1 MNFEF
6 DINKSYE
13 ISLITL
19 CNPDFSVIT
28 DVINITNLHIK
39 PRFNAVSEVNFDVYK
54 NDFYDLVSKN
64 RLLKIQGFG
73 YFVIVSVAETNE
85 GTSPYKSITAYSY
98 EYTLNSK
105 GANIKDGTY
114 KFYDPVNPKDTLLQK
129 LLEIAPS
136 WKIGT
141 VSSSLWNRYRTFE
154 IPTNSLYSFLMEDVE
169 KAYECIFDFDTENKF
184 INAYTS
190 EDIVK
195 DTNISLS
202 FHNLI
207 KNVKIEET
215 TKDIITCLSVHGSG
229 DFTISEVN
237 PLGTSNIYDFSYYL
251 NEQWMQK
258 SLIDAI
264 KKWDKKVK
272 DSEKTYTENFS
283 KLRDLNAELLKL
295 QGELATLKNN
305 LKAQEQVRS
314 AQMPNISKSVVN
326 KINTLNKEI
335 SAKQKEINAKNKE
348 ISKIQKTLQD
358 INTSLK
364 FANNFT
370 KKQLLELDNFIFEAT
385 YTNSNFVV
393 TDKMTTTEIQ
403 DMSKQLLERGKKE
416 MKKLSQPSFTFSME
430 LANFLF
436 AEKFKPFID
445 ELKLGSLIH
454 AEVKE
459 DVWVSP
465 ILLEIDI
472 DYDNPENFTMTFG
485 NKFRLETSEWT
496 FNELFNQGKTTN
508 SVSRNYS
515 SLIAPIKNGGLN
527 DQVTAY
533 MQNSLNAANQEIISS
548 ENQDISVGSYGI
560 KGRKKLDDGNF
571 DNHQLMITNNL
582 ICMTDDNWQTS
593 KLALGNM
600 NGNYGVV
607 ADTIVGK
614 LIAGNELTI
623 TNKNNSFKLDGNG
636 ATLKNASL
644 TIESGNSKIIQ
655 NAKDGFK
662 IQKKDNKNWKDQFYA
677 DKNGNLNMTGKIN
690 IAKNSH
696 VGGLE
701 ITDKS
706 IKSSNGNIVLESNG
720 NARIGALKI
729 DGNNARFDGTIRA
742 DRIEGQIVNNQIR
755 NNAVTGDKIS
765 NDTIAGAKL
774 NYGTITRREIGN
786 GAVGNTEIIRS
797 GKAGLDSIYATHAYI
812 DNLYV
817 QKTGT
822 FAGECRWK
830 YGDKTS
836 TIRQSEGHL
845 ILEANDA
852 LEIKCPQNS
861 GVAIRG
867 KTAIV
872 GDTVIFGK
880 FIVADGYSKH
890 CMQTTEHYGKRLIS
904 AYETAECYYG
914 DIGENETKNGLC
926 QIDID
931 PIFAE
936 CVNLKNGY
944 QVFLTP
950 YGKGE
955 LFVLERFE
963 NCFVVCGDNM
973 KFGWELKAK
982 RRGFENDRLEE
993 YKESDE

>member
-13 ISLITL
+13 IPLITL

-28 DVINITNLHIK
+28 DITNVTNLHIK
-39 PRFNAVSEVNFDVYK
+39 PRFNAVSEVNFDVCQ
-54 NDFYDLVSKN
+54 NNFYDLISKN
-64 RLLKIQGFG
+64 RLIKIQGFG

-85 GTSPYKSITAYSY
+85 VTSPYKSITAYSY

-129 LLEIAPS
+129 FLEIAPS
-136 WKIGT
+136 WEIGT
-141 VSSSLWNRYRTFE
+141 VSSGLWNRYRTFE

-169 KAYECIFDFDTENKF
+169 KAYECIFDFDTENKL

-251 NEQWMQK
+251 NENWMQK

-272 DSEKTYTENFS
+272 DSEKTYSENFS

-295 QGELATLKNN
+295 QGELATLQNN
-305 LKAQEQVRS
+305 LKTQEQVRS

-326 KINTLNKEI
+326 KINGLNKKL
-335 SAKQKEINAKNKE
+335 SAKQKEIDSKNKE
-348 ISKIQKTLQD
+348 ISKVQKTLQD

-370 KKQLLELDNFIFEAT
+370 KKQLLELDSFIFEAS

-496 FNELFNQGKTTN
+496 FNELFNQSKTTN

-593 KLALGNM
+593 KLALGSIND
-600 NGNYGVV
+600 NYGVI

-623 TNKNNSFKLDGNG
+623 TNKNNSFKLDGSG

-644 TIESGNSKIIQ
+644 IIESGNSKIIQ

-662 IQKKDNKNWKDQFYA
+662 IQKKENNSWKNKFYA
-677 DKNGNLNMTGKIN
+677 DSSGDLHLTGKIN

-701 ITDKS
+701 ITDNS

-720 NARIGALKI
+720 NAKIGALKI

-742 DRIEGQIVNNQIR
+742 DRIEGQIVNNQISH
-755 NNAVTGDKIS
+755 NTVTGS
-765 NDTIAGAKL
+765 KL

-786 GAVGNTEIIRS
+786 RAVGNTEIIRTGS
-797 GKAGLDSIYATHAYI
+797 AGLDSIYVTHAYI
-812 DNLYV
+812 DDLYV
-817 QKTGT
+817 KKTGT
-822 FAGECRWK
+822 FAGECRWTDGGK
-830 YGDKTS
+830 VS
-836 TIRQSEGHL
+836 TIRQSGGRL
-845 ILEANDA
+845 VLEAND
-852 LEIKCPQNS
+852 LMEIKCPQNS
-861 GVAIRG
+861 GVAIKG

-872 GDTVIFGK
+872 GATVIFGD
-880 FIVADGYSKH
+880 FIVADGYNKH
-890 CMQTTEHYGKRLIS
+890 CMQSTKHYGKRLIN

-914 DIGENETKNGLC
+914 DIGESEIKNGLC

-936 CVNLKNGY
+936 CVNLETGY
-944 QVFLTP
+944 QVFLSP

-963 NCFVVCGDNM
+963 NCFIVCGDNM

-982 RRGFENDRLEE
+982 RIGFENKRLEK
-993 YKESDE
+993 YKE

>member
-13 ISLITL
+13 IPLITL

-28 DVINITNLHIK
+28 DITNITNLHIK
-39 PRFNAVSEVNFDVYK
+39 PRFNAVSEVNFDLYK
-54 NDFYDLVSKN
+54 NDFYDLISKN
-64 RLLKIQGFG
+64 RLIKIQGFG
-73 YFVIVSVAETNE
+73 YFVIVSVTETNE
-85 GTSPYKSITAYSY
+85 GTLPYKSITAYSY

-136 WKIGT
+136 WEIGT

-237 PLGTSNIYDFSYYL
+237 PLGTANIYDFSYYL
-251 NEQWMQK
+251 NEGWMQK

-272 DSEKTYTENFS
+272 DFEKTYTENFS

-326 KINTLNKEI
+326 KINNLNKEI
-335 SAKQKEINAKNKE
+335 SAKQKEIDSKNKE

-370 KKQLLELDNFIFEAT
+370 KKQLLELDNFIFEAS

-416 MKKLSQPSFTFSME
+416 MKKLLQPSFTFSME

-445 ELKLGSLIH
+445 ELKLGSLIQ

-496 FNELFNQGKTTN
+496 FNELFNQSKTSN

-600 NGNYGVV
+600 DGNYGVV

-614 LIAGNELTI
+614 LVAGNELTI
-623 TNKNNSFKLDGNG
+623 TNKNNSFKLDGSG

-677 DKNGNLNMTGKIN
+677 DSSGDLHLTGKIN

-720 NARIGALKI
+720 NAKIGALKI
-729 DGNNARFDGTIRA
+729 DGNNAHFDGTVRA
-742 DRIEGQIVNNQIR
+742 DRIEGQIVNHQLG
-755 NNAVTGDKIS
+755 NNSITGSKIS
-765 NDTIAGAKL
+765 NDTISGSKL

-786 GAVGNTEIIRS
+786 RAVGNTEIIRTGS
-797 GKAGLDSIYATHAYI
+797 AGLDSIYVTHAYI
-812 DNLYV
+812 DDLYV
-817 QKTGT
+817 KKTGT
-822 FAGECRWK
+822 FAGECRWTDGGK
-830 YGDKTS
+830 VS
-836 TIRQSEGHL
+836 TIRQSGGRL
-845 ILEANDA
+845 VLEAND
-852 LEIKCPQNS
+852 LMEIKCPQNS
-861 GVAIRG
+861 GVAIKG

-872 GDTVIFGK
+872 GTAVIFGD
-880 FIVADGYSKH
+880 FIVADGYNKH
-890 CMQTTEHYGKRLIS
+890 CMQSTKHYGKRLIN

-914 DIGENETKNGLC
+914 DIGENEIKNGLC

-936 CVNLKNGY
+936 CVNLDAGY

-973 KFGWELKAK
+973 KFGWEIKAK
-982 RRGFENDRLEE
+982 RRGFETARLEE
-993 YKESDE
+993 YKE

>member
-13 ISLITL
+13 IPIITL

-28 DVINITNLHIK
+28 DVTNITNLHIK

-54 NDFYDLVSKN
+54 NDFYDFISKN

-114 KFYDPVNPKDTLLQK
+114 KFYDPVSPKDTLLQK

-154 IPTNSLYSFLMEDVE
+154 IPTNSLYSFLMEDIE
-169 KAYECIFDFDTENKF
+169 KAYECIFDFDTENKL
-184 INAYTS
+184 ISAYTS
-190 EDIVK
+190 EDTLK

-237 PLGTSNIYDFSYYL
+237 PLGTANIYDFSYYL
-251 NEQWMQK
+251 NENWMQK

-272 DSEKTYTENFS
+272 NSEKIYTENFS

-295 QGELATLKNN
+295 QGELATLQNN
-305 LKAQEQVRS
+305 LKTQEQVRS

-326 KINTLNKEI
+326 KINGLNKEL
-335 SAKQKEINAKNKE
+335 SAKQKEIDSKNKE
-348 ISKIQKTLQD
+348 ISKVQKTLQD

-370 KKQLLELDNFIFEAT
+370 KKQLLELDNFIFEAS

-436 AEKFKPFID
+436 AEKFKPFIN

-496 FNELFNQGKTTN
+496 FNELFNQSKTSS

-600 NGNYGVV
+600 NGNYGVI

-623 TNKNNSFKLDGNG
+623 TNKNNSFKLDGNE

-662 IQKKDNKNWKDQFYA
+662 IQKKENNSWKNKFYA
-677 DKNGNLNMTGKIN
+677 DSSGDLHLTGKIN

-701 ITDKS
+701 ITDNS
-706 IKSSNGNIVLESNG
+706 IKSSNGNIVLESSG
-720 NARIGALKI
+720 NAKIGALKI
-729 DGNNARFDGTIRA
+729 DGNNARFDGTVRA

-786 GAVGNTEIIRS
+786 KAVGSTEIIRT
-797 GKAGLDSIYATHAYI
+797 GNAGLDNIYATHAYI

-822 FAGECRWK
+822 FAGECRWTDGGK
-830 YGDKTS
+830 VS
-836 TIRQSEGHL
+836 TIRQSGGRL
-845 ILEANDA
+845 VLEAND
-852 LEIKCPQNS
+852 LMEIKCPQNS
-861 GVAIRG
+861 GVAIKG

-872 GDTVIFGK
+872 GATVIFGD
-880 FIVADGYSKH
+880 FIVADGYNKH
-890 CMQTTEHYGKRLIS
+890 CMQSTKHYGKRLIN

-914 DIGENETKNGLC
+914 DIGENEIKNGFC

-936 CVNLKNGY
+936 CVNLDAGY

-973 KFGWELKAK
+973 KFGWELKVK
-982 RRGFENDRLEE
+982 RRGFENERLEE
-993 YKESDE
+993 YKE

>member
-13 ISLITL
+13 IPIITL

-28 DVINITNLHIK
+28 DVTNITNLHIK

-54 NDFYDLVSKN
+54 NDFYDFISKN

-114 KFYDPVNPKDTLLQK
+114 KFYDPVSPKDTLLQK

-154 IPTNSLYSFLMEDVE
+154 IPTNSLYSFLMEDIE
-169 KAYECIFDFDTENKF
+169 KAYECIFDFDTENKL
-184 INAYTS
+184 ISAYTS
-190 EDIVK
+190 EDTLK

-237 PLGTSNIYDFSYYL
+237 PLGTANIYDFSYYL
-251 NEQWMQK
+251 NENWMQK

-272 DSEKTYTENFS
+272 NSEKIYTENFS

-295 QGELATLKNN
+295 QGELATLQNN
-305 LKAQEQVRS
+305 LKTQEQVRS

-326 KINTLNKEI
+326 KINGLNKEL
-335 SAKQKEINAKNKE
+335 SAKQKEIDSKNKE
-348 ISKIQKTLQD
+348 ISKVQKTLQD

-370 KKQLLELDNFIFEAT
+370 KKQLLELDNFIFEAS

-496 FNELFNQGKTTN
+496 FNELFNQSKTSS

-600 NGNYGVV
+600 NGNYGVI

-623 TNKNNSFKLDGNG
+623 TNKNNSFKLDGNE

-662 IQKKDNKNWKDQFYA
+662 IQKKENNSWKNKFYA
-677 DKNGNLNMTGKIN
+677 DSSGDLHLTGKIN

-701 ITDKS
+701 ITDNS
-706 IKSSNGNIVLESNG
+706 IKSSNGNIVLESSG
-720 NARIGALKI
+720 NAKIGALKI
-729 DGNNARFDGTIRA
+729 DGNNARFDGTVRA

-786 GAVGNTEIIRS
+786 KAVGSTEIIRT
-797 GKAGLDSIYATHAYI
+797 GNAGLDNIYATHAYI

-822 FAGECRWK
+822 FAGECRWTDGGK
-830 YGDKTS
+830 VS
-836 TIRQSEGHL
+836 TIRQSGGRL
-845 ILEANDA
+845 VLEAND
-852 LEIKCPQNS
+852 LMEIKCPQNS
-861 GVAIRG
+861 GVAIKG

-872 GDTVIFGK
+872 GATVIFGD
-880 FIVADGYSKH
+880 FIVADGYNKH
-890 CMQTTEHYGKRLIS
+890 CMQSTKHYGKRLIN

-914 DIGENETKNGLC
+914 DIGESEIKNGLC

-936 CVNLKNGY
+936 CVNLETGY
-944 QVFLTP
+944 QVFLSP

-963 NCFVVCGDNM
+963 NCFIVCGDNM
-973 KFGWELKAK
+973 KFDWELKAK
-982 RRGFENDRLEE
+982 RRGFETARLEE
-993 YKESDE
+993 YKE

>member
-13 ISLITL
+13 IPIITL

-28 DVINITNLHIK
+28 DVTNITNLHIK

-54 NDFYDLVSKN
+54 NDFYDFISKN

-114 KFYDPVNPKDTLLQK
+114 KFYDPVSPKDTLLQK

-154 IPTNSLYSFLMEDVE
+154 IPTNSLYSFLMEDIE
-169 KAYECIFDFDTENKF
+169 KAYECIFDFDTENKL
-184 INAYTS
+184 ISAYTS
-190 EDIVK
+190 EDTLK

-237 PLGTSNIYDFSYYL
+237 PLGTANIYDFSYYL
-251 NEQWMQK
+251 NENWMQK

-272 DSEKTYTENFS
+272 NSEKIYTENFS

-295 QGELATLKNN
+295 QGELATLQNN
-305 LKAQEQVRS
+305 LKTQEQVRS

-326 KINTLNKEI
+326 KINGLNKEL
-335 SAKQKEINAKNKE
+335 SAKQKEIDSKNKE
-348 ISKIQKTLQD
+348 ISKVQKTLQD

-370 KKQLLELDNFIFEAT
+370 KKQLLELDNFIFEAS

-496 FNELFNQGKTTN
+496 FNELFNQSKTSS

-600 NGNYGVV
+600 NGNYGVI

-623 TNKNNSFKLDGNG
+623 TNKNNSFKLDGNE

-662 IQKKDNKNWKDQFYA
+662 IQKKENNSWKNKFYA
-677 DKNGNLNMTGKIN
+677 DSSGDLHLTGKIN

-701 ITDKS
+701 ITDNS
-706 IKSSNGNIVLESNG
+706 IKSSNGNIVLESSG
-720 NARIGALKI
+720 NAKIGALKI
-729 DGNNARFDGTIRA
+729 DGNNARFDGTVRA

-786 GAVGNTEIIRS
+786 KAVGSTEIIRT
-797 GKAGLDSIYATHAYI
+797 GNAGLDNIYATHAYI

-822 FAGECRWK
+822 FAGECRWTDGGK
-830 YGDKTS
+830 VS
-836 TIRQSEGHL
+836 TIRQSGGRL
-845 ILEANDA
+845 VLEAND
-852 LEIKCPQNS
+852 LMEIKCPQNS
-861 GVAIRG
+861 GVAIKG

-872 GDTVIFGK
+872 GATVIFGD
-880 FIVADGYSKH
+880 FIVADGYNKH
-890 CMQTTEHYGKRLIS
+890 CMQSTKHYGKRLIN

-914 DIGENETKNGLC
+914 
-926 QIDID
+926 
-931 PIFAE
+931 
-936 CVNLKNGY
+936 
-944 QVFLTP
+944 
-950 YGKGE
+950 
-955 LFVLERFE
+955 
-963 NCFVVCGDNM
+963 
-973 KFGWELKAK
+973 
-982 RRGFENDRLEE
+982 
-993 YKESDE
+993 

>member
-13 ISLITL
+13 VPIITL

-28 DVINITNLHIK
+28 DITNITNLHIK
-39 PRFNAVSEVNFDVYK
+39 PRFNAVSEVNFDIYK

-73 YFVIVSVAETNE
+73 YFVIVSVTETNE
-85 GTSPYKSITAYSY
+85 GTSSYKSITAYSY

-114 KFYDPVNPKDTLLQK
+114 KFYDPVNPKGTLIQR

-136 WKIGT
+136 WKIGA
-141 VSSSLWNRYRTFE
+141 VSSSLWSKYRTFE
-154 IPTNSLYSFLMEDVE
+154 IPTNSLYSFMMEDVE
-169 KAYECIFDFDTENKF
+169 KAYECIFDFDTENKL

-202 FHNLI
+202 FHNLV

-237 PLGTSNIYDFSYYL
+237 PLGTANIYDFSYYL
-251 NEQWMQK
+251 NESWMQK

-272 DSEKTYTENFS
+272 DSEKTYSENFS

-295 QGELATLKNN
+295 QGELATSKNN

-335 SAKQKEINAKNKE
+335 SAKQKEIDSKNKE
-348 ISKIQKTLQD
+348 IAKVNKTLQG
-358 INTSLK
+358 INNSLK

-370 KKQLLELDNFIFEAT
+370 KNQILELDNFIFEAS

-403 DMSKQLLERGKKE
+403 DMSRQLLERGKKE

-436 AEKFKPFID
+436 IEKFKPFID

-454 AEVKE
+454 AEVRD

-485 NKFRLETSEWT
+485 NKFRLETNEWT
-496 FNELFNQGKTTN
+496 FNELFNQSKTSN

-527 DQVTAY
+527 DEVTAY
-533 MQNSLNAANQEIISS
+533 MKNSLNAANQEIISS

-560 KGRKKLDDGNF
+560 RGRKKLDNGNF
-571 DNHQLMITNNL
+571 DKKQIMITNNL

-593 KLALGNM
+593 KMAIGNLD
-600 NGNYGVV
+600 GNYGVI
-607 ADTIVGK
+607 ADTVVGK
-614 LIAGNELTI
+614 LVAGKALTI
-623 TNKNNSFKLDGNG
+623 SNEGSNFKVDAKG
-636 ATLKNASL
+636 ATLKNASF
-644 TIESGNSKIIQ
+644 TIEAGNSKIIQ

-720 NARIGALKI
+720 NAKIGALKI

-742 DRIEGQIVNNQIR
+742 DRLEGQIVNHQLK
-755 NNAVTGDKIS
+755 NNAVTGSKIS
-765 NDTIAGAKL
+765 NDTISGSKL

-786 GAVGNTEIIRS
+786 KAVGSTEIIRT

-817 QKTGT
+817 KKTGT
-822 FAGECRWK
+822 FAGECKWTD
-830 YGDKTS
+830 GGKTS
-836 TIRQSEGHL
+836 TIRQSQGRL

-872 GDTVIFGK
+872 GDTVIFGR
-880 FIVADGYSKH
+880 FIVDEHYSKN
-890 CMQTTEHYGKRLIS
+890 CRQSTEHYGKRLIN
-904 AYETAECYYG
+904 AYETAEYYYG

-926 QIDID
+926 QVDID
-931 PIFAE
+931 PIFSE
-936 CVNLKNGY
+936 CVNLKAGY

-955 LFVLERFE
+955 LFVLNRFD
-963 NCFVVCGDNM
+963 NCFVVCGDDM
-973 KFGWELKAK
+973 RFGWELKAK
-982 RRGFENDRLEE
+982 RKGFENVRLEE
-993 YKESDE
+993 YKEN

>member
-1 MNFEF
+1 MNFEL
-6 DINKSYE
+6 DINKNYE
-13 ISLITL
+13 MPIITL

-28 DVINITNLHIK
+28 DITNITNLHIK

-54 NDFYDLVSKN
+54 NDFYDLISKN

-73 YFVIVSVAETNE
+73 YFVIVSVTETNE

-114 KFYDPVNPKDTLLQK
+114 KFYDPVNPKGTLIQR

-141 VSSSLWNRYRTFE
+141 ISSSLWSKYRTFE
-154 IPTNSLYSFLMEDVE
+154 IPTNSLYSFMMEDVE
-169 KAYECIFDFDTENKF
+169 KAYECIFDFDTENKL

-202 FHNLI
+202 FHNLV

-229 DFTISEVN
+229 GFTISEVN
-237 PLGTSNIYDFSYYL
+237 PLGTANIYDFSYYL
-251 NEQWMQK
+251 NESWMQK

-264 KKWDKKVK
+264 KKWDKKVE
-272 DSEKTYTENFS
+272 DSEKTYSENFS

-295 QGELATLKNN
+295 QGELATSKNN

-335 SAKQKEINAKNKE
+335 SAKQKEIDSKNKE
-348 ISKIQKTLQD
+348 IAKVNKTLQG
-358 INTSLK
+358 INNSLK

-370 KKQLLELDNFIFEAT
+370 KNQILELDNFIFEAS

-403 DMSKQLLERGKKE
+403 DMSRQLLERGKKE
-416 MKKLSQPSFTFSME
+416 IKKLSQPSFTFSME

-436 AEKFKPFID
+436 IEKFKPFID

-454 AEVKE
+454 AEVRD

-465 ILLEIDI
+465 ILLKIDI

-496 FNELFNQGKTTN
+496 FNELFNQSKTSN

-527 DQVTAY
+527 DEVTAY
-533 MQNSLNAANQEIISS
+533 MKNSLNAANQEIISS

-560 KGRKKLDDGNF
+560 RGRKKLDNGNF

-600 NGNYGVV
+600 NGNYGVI
-607 ADTIVGK
+607 ADTVVGK
-614 LIAGNELTI
+614 LVAGKALTI
-623 TNKNNSFKLDGNG
+623 SNEGSNFKVDAKG
-636 ATLKNASL
+636 ATLKNASF
-644 TIESGNSKIIQ
+644 TIEAGNSKIIQ

-720 NARIGALKI
+720 NAKIGALKI

-742 DRIEGQIVNNQIR
+742 DRLEGQIVNHQLK
-755 NNAVTGDKIS
+755 NNAVTGSKIS
-765 NDTIAGAKL
+765 NDTISGSKL

-786 GAVGNTEIIRS
+786 KAVGSTEIIRT

-830 YGDKTS
+830 YGDKVS

-845 ILEANDA
+845 ILEANNA

-861 GVAIRG
+861 GVAIKG

-904 AYETAECYYG
+904 AYETAEYYYG

-931 PIFAE
+931 PIFSE
-936 CVNLKNGY
+936 CVNLKAGY

-982 RRGFENDRLEE
+982 RKGFENARLEE
-993 YKESDE
+993 YKEN

>member
-13 ISLITL
+13 TPLITL

-28 DVINITNLHIK
+28 DITNITNLHIK

-54 NDFYDLVSKN
+54 NDFYDLISKN
-64 RLLKIQGFG
+64 RLLRVQGFG
-73 YFVIVSVAETNE
+73 YFVIVSVTETNE
-85 GTSPYKSITAYSY
+85 GTYPYKSITAYSY

-114 KFYDPVNPKDTLLQK
+114 KFYDPVSPKDTLLQK

-141 VSSSLWNRYRTFE
+141 VSSSLWNKYRTFE
-154 IPTNSLYSFLMEDVE
+154 IPTNSLYSFMMEDVE
-169 KAYECIFDFDTENKF
+169 KAYECIFDFDTENKL

-202 FHNLI
+202 FHNLV

-251 NEQWMQK
+251 NENWMQK

-272 DSEKTYTENFS
+272 NYEKTYSENFS
-283 KLRDLNAELLKL
+283 KLRDLNADLLKL
-295 QGELATLKNN
+295 QGELATLQNN

-314 AQMPNISKSVVN
+314 AQMPNIPKDVVS

-335 SAKQKEINAKNKE
+335 SSKQKEIESKNKE
-348 ISKIQKTLQD
+348 ISKVQKTLQD
-358 INTSLK
+358 INNSLK

-370 KKQLLELDNFIFEAT
+370 KNQILELDNFIFKAN
-385 YTNSNFVV
+385 YINSNFVV
-393 TDKMTTTEIQ
+393 IDKMTTTEIQ

-416 MKKLSQPSFTFSME
+416 LKKLSQPSFTFSME

-436 AEKFKPFID
+436 IEKFKPFID

-472 DYDNPENFTMTFG
+472 DYDNPENSTMTFG

-496 FNELFNQGKTTN
+496 FNELFNQSKVSN

-527 DQVTAY
+527 DEVTAY
-533 MQNSLNAANQEIISS
+533 MKNSLNAANQEIISS

-560 KGRKKLDDGNF
+560 KGRKKLDNGNL

-582 ICMTDDNWQTS
+582 ICMTNDNWQTS

-614 LIAGNELTI
+614 LVAGNELTI
-623 TNKNNSFKLDGNG
+623 TNKNNSFKLDGSG

-662 IQKKDNKNWKDQFYA
+662 IQKKENNNWKNKFYT
-677 DKNGNLNMTGKIN
+677 DSSGDLHLTGKVN

-701 ITDKS
+701 ITDNS

-720 NARIGALKI
+720 NAKIGALKI

-765 NDTIAGAKL
+765 NNTIAGAKL

-817 QKTGT
+817 KKTST
-822 FAGECRWK
+822 FAGECKWTDGGR
-830 YGDKTS
+830 TS
-836 TIRQSEGHL
+836 TTRQSQGRL

-852 LEIKCPQNS
+852 LQIKCSQNS
-861 GVAIRG
+861 GVAING

-880 FIVADGYSKH
+880 FIVADGYPKH
-890 CMQTTEHYGKRLIS
+890 CMQTTAHYGKRLIS
-904 AYETAECYYG
+904 TYETAECYYG

-926 QIDID
+926 QVDID

-936 CVNLKNGY
+936 CANLKTGY

-955 LFVLERFE
+955 LFVLGRFE
-963 NCFVVCGDNM
+963 NYFVVCGDNM
-973 KFGWELKAK
+973 KFGRELKAK

-993 YKESDE
+993 YKE